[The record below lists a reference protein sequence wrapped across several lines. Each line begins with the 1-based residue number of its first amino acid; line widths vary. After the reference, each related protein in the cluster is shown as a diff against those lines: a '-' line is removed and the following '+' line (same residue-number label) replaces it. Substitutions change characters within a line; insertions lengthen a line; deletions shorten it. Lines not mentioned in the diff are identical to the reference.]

1 MNRLPEKGRIP
12 VVTVMLVLLNLAA
25 FILISGSESPE
36 ALMRK
41 YGFGPEDFVKGR
53 NLLTVITSAFVH
65 VDWTHLFGNLVYL
78 IIFGLLLEHR
88 VGYLKFLLIYFTSH
102 FFALMVG
109 VVFSFRST
117 MVGASAAISGV
128 MGACFAGYPEEKSSL
143 GLLAF
148 ATLPLISSFVPIV
161 VTTSL
166 LLFVVAPLFFFASMV
181 LVPIWPFILIFLL
194 YQTKFAVEFANVPV
208 AGEIKYWAHIIGFIA
223 GEFLIIALKGRKKK
237 TEKGENSRT
246 RREIFGL

>member
-1 MNRLPEKGRIP
+1 MR
-12 VVTVMLVLLNLAA
+12 VTLRRK
-25 FILISGSESPE
+25 
-36 ALMRK
+36 AL
-41 YGFGPEDFVKGR
+41 
-53 NLLTVITSAFVH
+53 S
-65 VDWTHLFGNLVYL
+65 
-78 IIFGLLLEHR
+78 
-88 VGYLKFLLIYFTSH
+88 
-102 FFALMVG
+102 
-109 VVFSFRST
+109 
-117 MVGASAAISGV
+117 
-128 MGACFAGYPEEKSSL
+128 

-223 GEFLIIALKGRKKK
+223 GEFFIIVLKGRKKK
-237 TEKGENSRT
+237 TEKGETQEPAGRFLVYKSPPPKPLMGSHVHHR
-246 RREIFGL
+246 L